1 MAEPITKL
9 EDLPAATR
17 RVIEANAGNE
27 LIPVKRD
34 ANGVTK
40 QIITAADIAQIASVG
55 FVTKSGL
62 VL

>member
-1 MAEPITKL
+1 MPDGSPNIGLLAKYAEIVGVEK
-9 EDLPAATR
+9 E
-17 RVIEANAGNE
+17 
-27 LIPVKRD
+27 RD

-40 QIITAADIAQIASVG
+40 QIITAADITQIASVG